1 MLNGELTT
9 KENLLFNQGN
19 LLRENKLR
27 ATTIITWFTSKK
39 FRVKFLNTKFPLPNS
54 KFTQLDIKSKMLL
67 DVTQTLRIRWK
78 GK

>member
-19 LLRENKLR
+19 PLRENKLR
-27 ATTIITWFTSKK
+27 ATTIITSFTSKK

>member
-1 MLNGELTT
+1 MLNGELTM
-9 KENLLFNQGN
+9 KEKLLFNQGN
-19 LLRENKLR
+19 LLTENKFR
-27 ATTIITWFTSKK
+27 ATTIITSFTSKK

-54 KFTQLDIKSKMLL
+54 KFTQLDIKSKTLL

>member
-1 MLNGELTT
+1 MLNGKLST

-19 LLRENKLR
+19 LLTESKLR
-27 ATTIITWFTSKK
+27 ATITITSFTAKK
-39 FRVKFLNTKFPLPNS
+39 FRVKFLNTKFPLPNN